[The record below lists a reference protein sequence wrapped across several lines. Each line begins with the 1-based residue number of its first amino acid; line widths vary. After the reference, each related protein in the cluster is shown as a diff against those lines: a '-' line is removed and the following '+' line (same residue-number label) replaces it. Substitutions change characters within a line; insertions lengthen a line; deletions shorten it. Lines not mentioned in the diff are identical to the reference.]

1 MILDTSALLAILLDE
16 PDAHAIAEA
25 MASAAQRRISAVN
38 WLETAIVITS
48 RRGER
53 GAELFRALVAKL
65 QPEIVPVDS
74 GQAESAYAAWLA
86 YGKGRNP
93 AALNLGDCF
102 AYALAKRLAEP
113 LLFKGDDFARTD
125 IRPAV

>member
-16 PDAHAIAEA
+16 PDARAIAEA
-25 MASAAQRRISAVN
+25 MANAAWRRISAVN

-65 QPEIVPVDS
+65 QAEIVPADS
-74 GQAESAYAAWLA
+74 GQAEAAYAAWLA

-93 AALNLGDCF
+93 AALNFGDCF

-113 LLFKGDDFARTD
+113 LLFKGDDFPKTD
-125 IRPAV
+125 LRPAL